1 MSELLI
7 NILSLIDDL
16 FFWKRKKKLRKFE
29 KEHNL
34 PKKVIIQP
42 MTLIII
48 SLFGILIL
56 LKIFNLITK

>member
-16 FFWKRKKKLRKFE
+16 LFWKRKKKLRKFE
-29 KEHNL
+29 KEHNQ